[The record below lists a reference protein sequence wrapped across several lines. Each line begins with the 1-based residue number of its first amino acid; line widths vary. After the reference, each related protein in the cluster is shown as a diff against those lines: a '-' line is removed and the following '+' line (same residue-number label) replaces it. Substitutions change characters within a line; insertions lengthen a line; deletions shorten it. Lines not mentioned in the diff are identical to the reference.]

1 VILGQIMKGRTL
13 RDCLTYPFG
22 LDIESRW
29 NLREG
34 SLSNRIAIL
43 VGVICLATTSLARA
57 ELVGDARTVK
67 NEVTGKLGPQVR
79 QISVGDTLSGN
90 EVVSTGTESAT
101 LVHFI
106 DDSTLTIGPAS
117 SVVLDRFVVNPNKS
131 TKDAVISM
139 TTGTLRFITGRS
151 DPKNF
156 TIKTKTFTLGIRGTD
171 GTVHCVTAGTVVTC
185 AIWVN
190 SGHFRVCPQDTTNQ
204 PNVDF
209 SRRNVACKGGFEL
222 DANGKNFFLRGT
234 DGTTDG
240 PKTVP
245 ADVLAAQNVAAANGD
260 PVNFPTDSVT
270 GAINNPGGDF
280 TPPPVPPTGN
290 AGIASGSGGGN
301 CVTIISC
308 TALLSASPH
317 APLPAGT
324 CCQ

>member
-1 VILGQIMKGRTL
+1 MGVVGLA
-13 RDCLTYPFG
+13 LT
-22 LDIESRW
+22 S
-29 NLREG
+29 
-34 SLSNRIAIL
+34 A
-43 VGVICLATTSLARA
+43 ARA

-67 NEVTGKLGPQVR
+67 NEVTGKLGPEVR
-79 QISVGDTLSGN
+79 QINVGDTLSGN

-106 DDSTLTIGPAS
+106 DDSVLTIGPSS

-139 TTGTLRFITGRS
+139 TTGTLRFVTGRS

-171 GTVHCVTAGTVVTC
+171 GTIHCVPSGSNVVC

-204 PNVDF
+204 LNISF
-209 SRRNVACKGGFEL
+209 AKRNVACKGGFEL
-222 DANGKNFFLRGT
+222 DANGKNFFLRST

-245 ADVLAAQNVAAANGD
+245 PEILAIQNQNAANGD
-260 PVNFPTDSVT
+260 PVNFPTDTVT
-270 GAINNPGGDF
+270 GALNNGGDNF
-280 TPPPVPPTGN
+280 TPPELPPTGSN
-290 AGIASGSGGGN
+290 GIATVGGGSR
-301 CVTIISC
+301 CVPVLSC
-308 TALLSASPH
+308 HSTV
-317 APLPAGT
+317 G